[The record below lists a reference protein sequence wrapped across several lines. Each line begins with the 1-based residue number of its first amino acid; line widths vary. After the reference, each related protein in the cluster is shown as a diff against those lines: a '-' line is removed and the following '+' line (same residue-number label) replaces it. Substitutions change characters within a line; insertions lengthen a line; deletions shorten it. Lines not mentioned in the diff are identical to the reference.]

1 MRNYKNYDVW
11 TESHELVK
19 FIYKQITPHL
29 PPDEKYELVSQM
41 KRAAYSIPFNIVE
54 GCGRHS
60 DKDFS
65 HFLDMSLGSAHELEY
80 CILLIKDLDFLNV
93 EQFKLLNR
101 KVNTIK
107 AMLINLI
114 KSIRE
119 IKKNDP
125 KL

>member
-1 MRNYKNYDVW
+1 MRNYKNYKVW
-11 TESHELVK
+11 SESHELVK

-29 PPDEKYELVSQM
+29 PRDEKYELVSQM

-65 HFLDMSLGSAHELEY
+65 HFLDISLGSAHELEY
-80 CILLIKDLDFLNV
+80 CILLIKDLDFLKV
-93 EQFKLLNR
+93 EQFIILNR
-101 KVNTIK
+101 KVNAIK

-119 IKKNDP
+119 SKKWA
-125 KL
+125 

>member
-1 MRNYKNYDVW
+1 MRNYKNYEVW

-19 FIYKQITPHL
+19 FIYKQITPNL
-29 PPDEKYELVSQM
+29 PPNEKYELVSQM

-54 GCGRHS
+54 GCGRYS

-80 CILLIKDLDFLNV
+80 CILLVKDLDFLSV

-101 KVNTIK
+101 KVNAIK

-119 IKKNDP
+119 PKK
-125 KL
+125 KS